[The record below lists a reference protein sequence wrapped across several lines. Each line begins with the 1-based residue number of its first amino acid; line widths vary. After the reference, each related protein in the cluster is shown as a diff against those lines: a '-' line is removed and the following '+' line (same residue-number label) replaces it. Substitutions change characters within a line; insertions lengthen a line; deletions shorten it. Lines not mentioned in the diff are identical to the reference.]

1 MGYELNAILMDA
13 HCHLHEYGEDE
24 IKSIMDLNIYVVA
37 VSDDYKSSIR
47 TIEISRKYG
56 LVIPA
61 VGLHPWNVDHNCKN
75 EVANIEGLLSVDK
88 SIRILGEVG
97 LDKKFKPYT
106 IQLQDAVFRRF
117 IEMARE
123 KGLALNIHAAN
134 AWADVLD
141 ILYRNDIS
149 LAILHW
155 YTGPLDLVKE
165 IMDRGYYIT
174 VNQAITIQQKYRD
187 IIRIAPLDIILVESD
202 APYRY
207 RGLVFH
213 PKEILGIYKYIA
225 ELKSMSLDEVEKSIV
240 ENSYRF
246 LRALKVL

>member
-1 MGYELNAILMDA
+1 MGDELNIISMDA
-13 HCHLHEYGEDE
+13 HCHLHEYEENE
-24 IKSIMDLNIYVVA
+24 IKSVIDLNMYIIA

-47 TIEISRKYG
+47 TIEISRRYN

-61 VGLHPWNVDHNCKN
+61 VGLHPWNVNHNYKD
-75 EVANIEGLLSVDK
+75 EVANIERLLLENELIK
-88 SIRILGEVG
+88 ILGEVG

-106 IQLQDAVFRRF
+106 IQYQDVVFRKF
-117 IEMARE
+117 VEMAKE

-134 AWADVLD
+134 AWVDVLD

-149 LAILHW
+149 LAIIHW
-155 YTGPLDLVKE
+155 YTGPLELVKE
-165 IMDRGYYIT
+165 IVDRGYYIT

-187 IIRIAPLDIILVESD
+187 VIKIAPLDIILVESD

-213 PKEILGIYKYIA
+213 PKEILSIYKYIA
-225 ELKSMSLDEVEKSIV
+225 ELKGVSVDEVRKNIMK
-240 ENSYRF
+240 NNYRF
-246 LRALKVL
+246 LQALKVL